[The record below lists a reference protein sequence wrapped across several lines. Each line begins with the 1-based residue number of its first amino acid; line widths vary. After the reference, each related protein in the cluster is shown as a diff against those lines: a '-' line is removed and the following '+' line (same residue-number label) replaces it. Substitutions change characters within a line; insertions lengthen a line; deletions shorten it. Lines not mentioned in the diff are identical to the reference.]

1 MINLKNGSNSMNKET
16 LTLKKNNTSETII
29 TFVSKYAIIFEI
41 LIVVL
46 FFNALT
52 DGLFL
57 SPVNISN
64 CLMQGCTYALLAIG
78 MLFLLVAGH
87 IDLSCGAL
95 LGFTGMVAAYIAVR
109 TDLNLSA
116 GAIILIVIG
125 ISMLAQLWNGLWIT
139 YAHMPAFIAT
149 LSSQF
154 IFKGATYMIANGQAI
169 GPMSE
174 AFCIW
179 GQSYLDDL
187 FVSEKT
193 SFSYLTIVVAA
204 SLLVALIV
212 FRFMKRNSQIKH
224 GFKPNSIVKE
234 AMTVLVLGATIAFLA
249 YKLGSY
255 KGIPIAVFIL
265 FIFTIGFTFM
275 ANNTPFGKHI
285 YAVGSNKEAAHMSGV
300 NVKKTT
306 IGMYLVMGFVTG
318 VASIVYLGRVAQAT
332 TLAGVNFEFN
342 AITGCIVGGAS
353 TMGGI
358 GSVSGAVLGAVFMA
372 CLDNG
377 MNLLGVSTNSQY
389 LVKGFVLLFGVAMDM
404 LMKSRKSKM

>member
-1 MINLKNGSNSMNKET
+1 MNKGT
-16 LTLKKNNTSETII
+16 ITLKKSKISEAILN
-29 TFVSKYAIIFEI
+29 FVSKYAIIFELVI
-41 LIVVL
+41 IVLL
-46 FFNALT
+46 FNFLT

-57 SPVNISN
+57 SPVNVSN
-64 CLMQGCTYALLAIG
+64 SLMQGCTYALLAIG

-95 LGFTGMVAAYIAVR
+95 LGFTGMVAAYISVR
-109 TDLNLSA
+109 TTANISS
-116 GAIILIVIG
+116 GVIILIVIA
-125 ISMLAQLWNGLWIT
+125 ISVVAELWNGLWIT

-154 IFKGATYMIANGQAI
+154 IFKGATYMIADGQAI
-169 GPMSE
+169 GPMN
-174 AFCIW
+174 AGFCIL
-179 GQSYLDDL
+179 GQSYFDDL
-187 FVSEKT
+187 FRLQEQA
-193 SFSYLTIVVAA
+193 FSYLTIGVAA
-204 SLLVALIV
+204 FIIVALVV
-212 FRFMKRNSQIKH
+212 FRFIKRASQIKH
-224 GFKPNSIVKE
+224 GFKPNSILKE
-234 AMTVLVLGATIAFLA
+234 IIVLLVLSATIIFLA
-249 YKLGSY
+249 YKLGAY
-255 KGIPIAVFIL
+255 RGVPVAVFIL
-265 FIFTIGFTFM
+265 FIFTFLFTFM

-300 NVKKTT
+300 NVKLTT

-353 TMGGI
+353 TLGGI
-358 GSVSGAVLGAVFMA
+358 GTVSGAVLGAIFMA

-404 LMKSRKSKM
+404 LVKSRKQKI